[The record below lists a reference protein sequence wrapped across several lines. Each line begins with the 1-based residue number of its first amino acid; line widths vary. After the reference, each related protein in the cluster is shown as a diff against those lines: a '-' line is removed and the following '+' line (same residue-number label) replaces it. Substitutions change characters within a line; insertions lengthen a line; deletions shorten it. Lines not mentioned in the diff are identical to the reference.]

1 MNFSKNAV
9 KQSEGKL
16 TVSLIVIYCIL
27 IAQVIFIN
35 VFDIQLDNNIIS
47 MSTEGINNIIVSI
60 QITLMLYLI
69 VTYKKNGYKFSL
81 MLGFINLFALFIPSI
96 IGSEF
101 RLSTTIIM
109 QILSLVLNT
118 VLYSFVKKLDIKEKE
133 LYKAAYID
141 DLTGLP
147 NKNAFY
153 RLLNSNIDEKN
164 CKCMAVVLIDL
175 DNFKTVND
183 AFSRQVGDEVLQELI
198 SRCRFV
204 MNEKDFFARMEGDE
218 FALIIEDYESREAL
232 VKHISEFESCIRKKI
247 SIGSVEIFVT
257 GCMGVSLY
265 PLDSENSED
274 LMRYGDIAL
283 FNAQTEHMSNVA
295 FFNDQMKKTLESD
308 KKIETVVRENI
319 AKESFELVFQPQF
332 DAENKKLR
340 GFETLLR
347 MKDNSGT
354 PISPGRFIPLA
365 EKNGSILDIDRFVL
379 NKAMEIFKDIV
390 AVNKNLI
397 ISVNISALHLLE
409 ADLVSDVT
417 SALKKNDFPVENL
430 EIEITESVFINS
442 VSQAAEVLNELKK
455 LGIKIALDDF
465 GTGYASLSYLKKLP
479 IDMLK
484 IDKSFIDEIQRGQD
498 ASDFVAAIISMGH
511 LLKFDVIS
519 EGVEDE
525 YQLDTLKKL
534 NCDYIQGYLWGK
546 PMDIVGARELVN
558 KG

>member
-1 MNFSKNAV
+1 MDERKSVV
-9 KQSEGKL
+9 KQTGGKL
-16 TVSLIVIYCIL
+16 TLSLIIIYCIL
-27 IAQVIFIN
+27 IAQVVFIN
-35 VFDIQLDNNIIS
+35 VFDIEVANNFVN
-47 MSTEGINNIIVSI
+47 MTTEGINNIIVSI

-69 VTYKKNGYKFSL
+69 VTYKEKGYRFSL
-81 MLGFINLFALFIPSI
+81 LLGFLNLIALFIPCI
-96 IGSEF
+96 IASKF
-101 RLSTTIIM
+101 KISTTIIM
-109 QILSLVLNT
+109 QTLAIVLNT
-118 VLYSFVKKLDIKEKE
+118 VLYSFVKKLDVKEKE
-133 LYKAAYID
+133 LYKVAYID
-141 DLTGLP
+141 ELTGLP
-147 NKNAFY
+147 NKNAFF
-153 RLLNSNIDEKN
+153 RFLKTNISEKKCSN
-164 CKCMAVVLIDL
+164 MAVVLIDL

-183 AFSRQVGDEVLQELI
+183 AFSREVGDRVLFEII

-204 MNEKDFFARMEGDE
+204 MNENDLLARIEGDE
-218 FALIIEDYESREAL
+218 FALIIEDYKDKEGL
-232 VKHISEFESCIRKKI
+232 VKHIAEFEACIRKKI
-247 SIGSVEIFVT
+247 SIDNVEIFVT

-265 PLDSENSED
+265 PVDSENSEE

-283 FNAQTEHMSNVA
+283 FNAQTELMSNIV
-295 FFNDQMKKTLESD
+295 FFNDQMKKTLETD

-319 AKESFELVFQPQF
+319 DNESFELVFQPQF

-347 MKDNSGT
+347 MKDSTGT
-354 PISPGRFIPLA
+354 PISPGKFIPLA

-390 AVNKNLI
+390 NANKELI

-409 ADLVSDVT
+409 GDLAKDVSRT
-417 SALKKNDFPVENL
+417 LEKNNFPVENL

-455 LGIKIALDDF
+455 IGVKIALDDF

-484 IDKSFIDEIQRGQD
+484 IDKSFIDEIQSGKD

-525 YQLDTLKKL
+525 YQLDILKKL

-546 PMDIVGARELVN
+546 PMDISKARELIDNV
-558 KG
+558 